1 MAARLTT
8 FIVVS
13 IVVATF
19 IAGIITRAQ
28 REEQGPVD
36 PIVLNGKVYEGDGK
50 TFAEAIAV
58 RGNRIVLVGSN
69 REVKRLRRPQTTVID
84 AHGGAVLPGFNDAH
98 VNFLDGSLELRQV
111 DVSDVVSYEQ
121 LTERLRDVAE

>member
-13 IVVATF
+13 IVAATF

-36 PIVLNGKVYEGDGK
+36 LIVFNGKVYEGDGK
-50 TFAEAIAV
+50 TFAEAVAV
-58 RGNRIVLVGSN
+58 RGNRIVFVGSN

-98 VNFLDGSLELRQV
+98 VNFLDGSPEFT
-111 DVSDVVSYEQ
+111 D
-121 LTERLRDVAE
+121 AGI